1 MRGLRKRAARW
12 LGWVGLAYVA
22 VALFFMLIDVNPIPI
37 PPGYSVLL
45 IFFVVFVRAALRVE
59 REDEECARVERAE
72 EERGTREI
80 RASSL
85 GLKQSDLDR
94 FDQRR
99 RIAKLLGDPKRR
111 GSGDA

>member
-1 MRGLRKRAARW
+1 
-12 LGWVGLAYVA
+12 
-22 VALFFMLIDVNPIPI
+22 LFFMLIDVNPIPI

-45 IFFVVFVRAALRVE
+45 IFFVGVVLGGLRAE
-59 REDEECARVERAE
+59 HEDEERARAEGAE
-72 EERGTREI
+72 EERRTREI

-111 GSGDA
+111 GSSDA